1 MVTGGEINRAFDAQR
16 KQDTIAGLKDHV
28 IICGFGR
35 IAQVMAT
42 HLAETEQKFIIIDND
57 KERIAIS
64 LNVLSN
70 QHSMQS
76 RYKAIAQSH
85 FILPE

>member
-1 MVTGGEINRAFDAQR
+1 RWASKARLISPPVTIWT
-16 KQDTIAGLKDHV
+16 K
-28 IICGFGR
+28 
-35 IAQVMAT
+35 
-42 HLAETEQKFIIIDND
+42 QKFIIIDND